1 MKDFLR
7 RNGVWLLVIALLL
20 SILIG
25 ITSAV
30 MGGNADPLSNLVTT
44 IVTPIRNGVAAAGDL
59 VQGVSRYVLHYG
71 EMEQQISDLEDQVA
85 RLEEQVRE
93 GEEAVQENA
102 LLRDLLDLRE
112 RRRDFVFESAKITAR
127 STSNWRATLTLSKG
141 EESGVQVGNCVVTST
156 GVLVGVVSTVGSHY
170 CEVSTVIDTSME
182 MGGVIT
188 RTNTAGVLEGDF
200 ALMQEGKLRL
210 GYLPDEAQL
219 VAGDEVLTSGR
230 GDVYPSG
237 LVVGQV
243 EAVFNDASGL
253 NRYAVVVP
261 EVDLDTLIEVFIIKE
276 FDIVE

>member
-7 RNGVWLLVIALLL
+7 RNGIWLLVIALLL

-25 ITSAV
+25 VSSAF

-44 IVTPIRNGVAAAGDL
+44 ITTPVRNGAAAVGDFF
-59 VQGVSRYVLHYG
+59 QGVSRYVFHYG
-71 EMEQQISDLEDQVA
+71 EMEQQISDLE
-85 RLEEQVRE
+85 EENAQLQEQIRE
-93 GEEAVQENA
+93 SQEAMQENE
-102 LLRDLLDLRE
+102 LLRN
-112 RRRDFVFESAKITAR
+112 VTAR
-127 STSNWRATLTLSKG
+127 SNDNWRSTLTLSKG
-141 EESGVQVGNCVVTST
+141 SESGIQEGNCVVTST

-170 CEVSTVIDTSME
+170 CELDTVIDPGME
-182 MGGVIT
+182 MGGIIT
-188 RTNTAGVLEGDF
+188 RTNAVGVLEGDF
-200 ALMQEGKLRL
+200 SLMQEGKLRL
-210 GYLPDEAQL
+210 AYLPDEAQL

-243 EAVFNDASGL
+243 EGVFNDVSGM

-261 EVDLDTLIEVFIIKE
+261 EVNLDTLVEVFVIKE